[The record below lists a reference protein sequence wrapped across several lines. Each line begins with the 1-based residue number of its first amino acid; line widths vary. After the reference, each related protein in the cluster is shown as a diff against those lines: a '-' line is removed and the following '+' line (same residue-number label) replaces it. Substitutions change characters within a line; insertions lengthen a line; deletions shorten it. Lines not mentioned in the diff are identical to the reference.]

1 MTKKQEEIISV
12 LSSPI
17 NVRNED
23 KIKWRTNFMQDNVAV
38 LDTILR
44 LIKERKEYQK
54 SNAILVRL
62 ASEQNS
68 ILAAPYSLNLMLR
81 YEINK
86 GTKEKSGLELLRL
99 LKLQACRKVSN
110 TLLATQTTSID
121 MV

>member
-1 MTKKQEEIISV
+1 MTKKQEEIIQV
-12 LSSPI
+12 LSSSI

-23 KIKWRTNFMQDNVAV
+23 KIKWRTNFMQENVAV
-38 LDTILR
+38 LDTILQ
-44 LIKERKEYQK
+44 LIKENKEYQK

-62 ASEQNS
+62 TSEQNS

-81 YEINK
+81 YQTNK

-99 LKLQACRKVSN
+99 LKLQACRKASN
-110 TLLATQTTSID
+110 TSSTIPTTNTD